1 MTANLGIYDGT
12 QRTAATD
19 AVGDQPRIQ
28 PAGGTTYLPRHAGST
43 VTLSQTIIGV
53 QGFTLLAP
61 AAIDRVIFEVTT
73 GAAGTAIVALFDST
87 PTASPNSLIWN
98 GEADTTASGTKT
110 LLCDI
115 PLRPATYW
123 WGVMGGTATA
133 VVRGDASN
141 SSSPNSAGPRRA
153 DGVGD
158 NLSRT
163 GAYRATMPSGALRPY
178 PAWTIEVF
186 NGGVANVAF
195 RFAR

>member
-1 MTANLGIYDGT
+1 VTANLGIYDGV
-12 QRTAATD
+12 QRP
-19 AVGDQPRIQ
+19 AVEAFGDQPSIY
-28 PAGGTTYLPRHAGST
+28 PAGGTWFSPRHIGST
-43 VTLSQTIIGV
+43 FVVSQTVIGV

-61 AAIDRVIFEVTT
+61 AVIDRVRFEVTT
-73 GAAGTAIVALFDST
+73 GAAGTGIVALFDST
-87 PTASPNSLIWN
+87 PDASPNSLIWN

-133 VVRGDASN
+133 TVRGDAAG
-141 SSSPNSAGPRRA
+141 SSTPTSALPRRSSA
-153 DGVGD
+153 NPD
-158 NLSRT
+158 NLPRN

-186 NGGVANVAF
+186 NGGVANVEF